1 LYLILSIPRVGDIRL
16 GEGGL
21 HEKKVMEE
29 EFFLSRI
36 PLLIPLIT
44 FDKQHPLLSTLRVE
58 M

>member
-1 LYLILSIPRVGDIRL
+1 MILSILRVGDIRF

-21 HEKKVMEE
+21 HEKKAMEE
-29 EFFLSRI
+29 EIFLSRI

-44 FDKQHPLLSTLRVE
+44 FDKQHPLLSTLKVE